1 LQIDIANLDL
11 PDAPSLTSTILSI
24 VRSDL
29 VVLIHVHAHVE
40 EVLETVLLGN
50 PLWRLAVGW
59 SRHC

>member
-24 VRSDL
+24 VRSGL
-29 VVLIHVHAHVE
+29 VVLVHVHAHVE
-40 EVLETVLLGN
+40 EVLETVLLRN